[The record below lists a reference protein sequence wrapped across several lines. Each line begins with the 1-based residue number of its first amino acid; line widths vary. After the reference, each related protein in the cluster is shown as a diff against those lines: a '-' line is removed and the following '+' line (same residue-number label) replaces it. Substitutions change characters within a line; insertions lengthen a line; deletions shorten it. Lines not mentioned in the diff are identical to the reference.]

1 MLAAAAVVGEA
12 AAEVVVARVP
22 VVAAVP
28 RWRVLRLRPGTLL
41 RSAEAERRDR
51 VLVRRGPRPVPSE
64 RGDPGQAQVR
74 QALDRTDPGQASLPE
89 PDPAPDN

>member
-12 AAEVVVARVP
+12 AAVVVARVP
-22 VVAAVP
+22 AGAAVP

-51 VLVRRGPRPVPSE
+51 ILVRRGPRPVPSE

-89 PDPAPDN
+89 RDPAPDN